1 VLIENLRG
9 NFKSGITKSR
19 AYRLAQLK
27 KLMKMY
33 EEGEDELVAALKE
46 DLGKPS
52 TEALMFEIDFNK
64 DFVKHAIA
72 SLDKWGADE
81 YVEKNVVTLMDT
93 TYIRREPLG
102 VCLVMG
108 AWNYPVQLSLQP
120 LTGAIASGNCVVIK
134 PSELAPSTANVM
146 EKLVTQ
152 YLDSATV
159 QVVKGGIPE
168 TTALLK
174 EKFDHIFFTGSANVG
189 RIVAEAASKHLTPC
203 TLELGG
209 KCPLFLDDSVDLR
222 LAAKRIVWGKMINL
236 GQTCVAPDYV
246 LCNSAIRDKL
256 VDKINETMEEF
267 FGPAQ
272 DREKC
277 MDLCRIVNDRHY
289 NRLTNLIAN
298 TKGTI
303 VQSGKC
309 IEEDR
314 FIDLH
319 VITNVTEDDPVMQ
332 EEIFGP
338 ILPIVT
344 VESVN
349 EAIDFIKR
357 KPKPLSLYI
366 FSEKKAKVNQIIQET
381 SSGSVCVNDVVIQLS
396 VDTLPF
402 GGVEESGYG
411 AYHGKY
417 SYDTFCHKKSVL
429 VRDFGMIGE
438 KLADCRYP
446 PYTRGNVG
454 TYRKLMQL
462 THYWPSPP
470 SWLKPLLF
478 FGLGIAFAV
487 ALKAIV
493 KSVGLELPSWL

>member
-1 VLIENLRG
+1 MVENLRG

-19 AYRLAQLK
+19 EYRIGQLK
-27 KLMKMY
+27 KLMEMY

-52 TEALMFEIDFNK
+52 TEALMFEVDFNK
-64 DFVKHAIA
+64 NFVKHAIA
-72 SLDKWGADE
+72 SLDEWGADE
-81 YVEKNVVTLMDT
+81 FVEKNIVTLMDT
-93 TYIRREPLG
+93 TYIHREPLG

-120 LTGAIASGNCVVIK
+120 VTGAIASGNCVVIK
-134 PSELAPSTANVM
+134 PSELAPSTAIVM
-146 EKLVTQ
+146 EKLVTK
-152 YLDSATV
+152 YLDPATV
-159 QVVKGGIPE
+159 QVFRGGIPE
-168 TTALLK
+168 TTSLLK

-222 LAAKRIVWGKMINL
+222 TAAKRIVWGKMINL

-246 LCNSAIRDKL
+246 LCNSAMKDKL
-256 VDKINETMEEF
+256 VAKLNETMEEF
-267 FGPAQ
+267 FGPAE
-272 DREKC
+272 DRDKN
-277 MDLCRIVNDRHY
+277 MDLCRIVNRRHY
-289 NRLTNLIAN
+289 DRLTNLIAS

-303 VQSGKC
+303 VHSGKC

-319 VITNVTEDDPVMQ
+319 IITNITEDDPVMQ

-366 FSEKKAKVNQIIQET
+366 FSEKKARVKQIVQET
-381 SSGSVCVNDVVIQLS
+381 SSGSVCVNDVIIQLS

-411 AYHGKY
+411 SYHGKHTF
-417 SYDTFCHKKSVL
+417 DTFCHKKSVL

-454 TYRKLMQL
+454 TFRKLMQL
-462 THYWPSPP
+462 THLPSPP
-470 SWLKPLLF
+470 SWLKPLAIF
-478 FGLGIAFAV
+478 SLGVGSVIV
-487 ALKAIV
+487 SKAIA
-493 KSVGLELPSWL
+493 KSAGQELPNWL